1 MPSKARR
8 IFQWFNVCLVV
19 LCISLLDLQAASMIL
34 HPSSS
39 GHLVIAWLFLALSTL
54 PLASLAWFLLKRRS
68 T

>member
-1 MPSKARR
+1 
-8 IFQWFNVCLVV
+8 
-19 LCISLLDLQAASMIL
+19 MIL

-54 PLASLAWFLLKRRS
+54 PLGSLAWFLLKRRS